1 MKSILA
7 LRTKSSIAIKNAENG
22 QTIRTLTVDGEVVGS
37 PSTSGDIG
45 YVSVKKNNITIIESN
60 SNKRFKVLD
69 FNSTSNFC

>member
-45 YVSVKKNNITIIESN
+45 YVSVKKIILL
-60 SNKRFKVLD
+60 KRMCMIYLKEQL
-69 FNSTSNFC
+69 

>member
-22 QTIRTLTVDGEVVGS
+22 QTIRTLTVDGEIVGS

-45 YVSVKKNNITIIESN
+45 YVSVKKNNITKTYVYDLPKGTVIKI
-60 SNKRFKVLD
+60 F
-69 FNSTSNFC
+69 TT